1 MIERWLEHLYNLDG
15 GYGQFY
21 FQSGVPDKVI
31 FGIQLAIFLLFV
43 FWSLFDR
50 KEHERKGL
58 TLLLTGYIFF
68 LICSTVI
75 FRPESAEVG
84 LKKMLF
90 WKLLVIEEGKE
101 QYKRLY

>member
-1 MIERWLEHLYNLDG
+1 MERWLEHLYNLDG

-21 FQSGVPDKVI
+21 FQSGVPAKLI
-31 FGIQLAIFLLFV
+31 FGIQIAIFLLFV

-68 LICSTVI
+68 
-75 FRPESAEVG
+75 
-84 LKKMLF
+84 
-90 WKLLVIEEGKE
+90 
-101 QYKRLY
+101 